1 MQKVRL
7 IGHETE
13 RDRVLTTLQELGV
26 LQISDLTNK
35 NEHSL
40 LGFRPKTSTTN
51 DIEAKLADLR
61 YTLEFLARYDTEQK
75 GFIQSFFNLKDL
87 IRPEEIAAIAR
98 EYDYRAVCQ
107 QAHQLDQE
115 SIELRSERAQLE
127 TRRAELLP
135 WRDLP
140 IPLEQLRST
149 RTTALVLGRVPT
161 ERLSEFQHA
170 IQSQLPDLALL
181 QVASADETS
190 SYLYAFV
197 LKDSEEAFVKMLA
210 DHGGERLPDL
220 PHDARGLP
228 KEILNQLERRLGE
241 IDARQQQIAQKA
253 TALLS
258 EKPKLQ
264 ALYDYLYNE
273 YLKAQAQA
281 RLLGS
286 SHTFVLEGWVRTSD
300 LARLEQALRSNSEAV
315 YLEPID
321 PDPQEVPP
329 VALENRRL
337 FQPAEFLIKLFGLP
351 NQKELDPTP
360 FVLPFF
366 AIFFGIALTDAGY
379 GLALIAIFAY
389 LKRRYRH
396 KRGFQPFANL
406 IILGGVSAV
415 IAGALTGGWFGSDL
429 KEIITVLRDR
439 VMIFNVGTQQGLIA
453 FLLFSLGL
461 GFLHVLLGNLLEIYD
476 KIRTGR
482 FWEALWS
489 DGSWVLFITGVGI
502 AAGAGVPAIMP
513 KELNAPGLPSAW
525 MPIGATLAL
534 LGALLV
540 ACFGRVESP
549 HDLSEQ
555 MPWLVLAIGLFLWL
569 QKPLAGVPLG
579 EIIAALG
586 VISILV
592 LTQRGMSLG
601 AKVRAALGRI
611 GAGLFKLYG
620 VSGLLGDVLSYSRIM
635 ALGISTG
642 LIADAV
648 NKLAKML
655 LDIPAVGVVIFIVFV
670 IFGQIF
676 SLLINTLSA
685 FVHSA
690 RLHYVEFFT
699 KFYEAG
705 GATFRPFARESVYYE
720 IQKSEELSPSPKG
733 G

>member
-1 MQKVRL
+1 MQKIRL
-7 IGHETE
+7 VGHETE

-40 LGFRPKTSTTN
+40 LGFRPKTSATN

-61 YTLEFLARYDTEQK
+61 YTLEFLARYDTEKK

-87 IRPEEIAAIAR
+87 IRPEEIATIAR

-107 QAHQLDQE
+107 QARQLDQE

-140 IPLEQLRST
+140 LPLEKLRST

-161 ERLSEFQHA
+161 ERLSDLQGA
-170 IQSQLPDLALL
+170 IRSQLADLALL
-181 QVASADETS
+181 QIASADETS

-197 LKDSEEAFVKMLA
+197 LKDSEEALVKMLT

-220 PHDARGLP
+220 PQDGRGLP
-228 KEILNQLERRLGE
+228 KEILDQIERRLGE
-241 IDARQQQIAQKA
+241 IDARQQQIAREA

-300 LARLEQALRSNSEAV
+300 LGRLAQALQNNSEAV
-315 YLEPID
+315 YLERIEPN
-321 PDPQEVPP
+321 PDEVPP
-329 VALENRRL
+329 VALENKKL

-351 NQKELDPTP
+351 NQRELDPTP

-406 IILGGVSAV
+406 MMLGGLVAV
-415 IAGALTGGWFGSDL
+415 IAGALTGGFFGPDL
-429 KEIITVLRDR
+429 AQAFAALRSLMLFD
-439 VMIFNVGTQQGLIA
+439 VSTPSGLIA
-453 FLLFSLGL
+453 FLLFSFAL
-461 GFLHVLLGNLLEIYD
+461 GFVQVLLGNLLEFYD
-476 KIRTGR
+476 KARHGR
-482 FWEALWS
+482 FWETLWHE
-489 DGSWVLFITGVGI
+489 GSWIVFMLGLGIVAGV
-502 AAGAGVPAIMP
+502 GVPAIMP
-513 KELNAPGLPSAW
+513 KELNAPGLPASW
-525 MPIGATLAL
+525 MPVGIYLTLAGAFLVL
-534 LGALLV
+534 L
-540 ACFGRVESP
+540 FSRVESP
-549 HDLSEQ
+549 EKLIWQ
-555 MPWLVLAIGLFLWL
+555 VPWLIAAAGLVLWL
-569 QKPLAGVPLG
+569 GSPLALWGQVLT
-579 EIIAALG
+579 ALG
-586 VISILV
+586 LI
-592 LTQRGMSLG
+592 G
-601 AKVRAALGRI
+601 ALMAQPGLSFGARVRSVLGRV
-611 GAGLFKLYG
+611 GAGLFRLYG
-620 VSGLLGDVLSYSRIM
+620 ATGLLGDVLSYSRIM
-635 ALGISTG
+635 ALGVSTG
-642 LIADAV
+642 LIAASM
-648 NKLAKML
+648 NKLALML
-655 LDIPAVGVVIFIVFV
+655 SGIPFVGIVVCVVFLV
-670 IFGQIF
+670 FLQVF
-676 SLLINTLSA
+676 SLLINSLSA

-699 KFYEAG
+699 KFYESG
-705 GATFRPFARESVYYE
+705 GEAFKPFARESVYYDVHKE
-720 IQKSEELSPSPKG
+720 
-733 G
+733 